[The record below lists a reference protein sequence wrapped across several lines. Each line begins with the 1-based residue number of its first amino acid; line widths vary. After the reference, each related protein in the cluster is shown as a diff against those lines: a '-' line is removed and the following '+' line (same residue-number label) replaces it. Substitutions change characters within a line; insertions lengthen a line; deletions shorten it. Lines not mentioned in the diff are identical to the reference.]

1 MGVSGFVRLKII
13 VWGLDMR
20 FIDDFK
26 KILVPEKVEPDT
38 DGGIVPTS
46 VEQDLKIGVVT
57 CPKCKHEFVKY
68 TDERDL
74 GVKQGGIPY
83 QLVLQIFLSFLVG
96 YVLYKCNVY
105 LLPDD
110 AFSNPISVL
119 YSVAIIIPSVVLFI
133 SMFAVLYMGLIYIWF
148 YMAVTISAL
157 GLLVMLG
164 ALFINFAEVFLS

>member
-1 MGVSGFVRLKII
+1 
-13 VWGLDMR
+13 MR
-20 FIDDFK
+20 FINDLK
-26 KILVPEKVEPDT
+26 KILVPEKVELDT
-38 DGGIVPTS
+38 GEGVVPTS
-46 VEQDLKIGVVT
+46 AEQDLKIGVVT
-57 CPKCKHEFVKY
+57 CPECKHQFVKY

-83 QLVLQIFLSFLVG
+83 QLLLQIFLSFLVG

-119 YSVAIIIPSVVLFI
+119 YTVAIIVPSIVLFI

-148 YMAVTISAL
+148 YMAVTVSGL
-157 GLLVMLG
+157 GLLVLLG

>member
-1 MGVSGFVRLKII
+1 MGVSGFIRLKII

-20 FIDDFK
+20 FINDLK
-26 KILVPEKVEPDT
+26 KILVPEKVELDAG
-38 DGGIVPTS
+38 GGIVPTS

-57 CPKCKHEFVKY
+57 CPQCKHEFIKY

-74 GVKQGGIPY
+74 GVEQGGIPY
-83 QLVLQIFLSFLVG
+83 QLLLQIFLSFLVG
-96 YVLYKCNVY
+96 YALYKCNVY

-119 YSVAIIIPSVVLFI
+119 YSVAIIIPSIVLFI

-148 YMAVTISAL
+148 YMAVTVSGL
-157 GLLVMLG
+157 GLLVLLG
-164 ALFINFAEVFLS
+164 SLFIDFSEAFL